1 MQNSL
6 AQVERDGGGGRQR
19 TDSRRDPHCHSD
31 LTTRCPSR
39 RPAIGSSHTE
49 VAMILCVPVTESGEV
64 DPRWGRAGRVAVTE
78 VVGGTV
84 RSWEEFDVAWDRL
97 HDEGSEGGHHARVA
111 RFVQEHR
118 ASIVVAGH
126 MGDPMLEMLRRMN
139 IDVRLG
145 VSGDA
150 RQAVL
155 AAAARIS

>member
-1 MQNSL
+1 
-6 AQVERDGGGGRQR
+6 
-19 TDSRRDPHCHSD
+19 
-31 LTTRCPSR
+31 
-39 RPAIGSSHTE
+39 
-49 VAMILCVPVTESGEV
+49 MILCVPVTESGEV
-64 DPRWGRAGRVAVTE
+64 DPRWGRAGRVAVAE

-84 RSWEEFDVAWDRL
+84 RSWDAYDVGWDRL

-118 ASIVVAGH
+118 AIIVVAGH
-126 MGDPMLEMLRRMN
+126 MGDPMLEMLRRMD

-155 AAAARIS
+155 AEAARIS

>member
-1 MQNSL
+1 
-6 AQVERDGGGGRQR
+6 
-19 TDSRRDPHCHSD
+19 
-31 LTTRCPSR
+31 
-39 RPAIGSSHTE
+39 
-49 VAMILCVPVTESGEV
+49 MILCVPVTESGEV

-118 ASIVVAGH
+118 ATIVVAGH
-126 MGDPMLEMLRRMN
+126 MGDPMLQMLRRMD
-139 IDVRLG
+139 IGVRLEAD
-145 VSGDA
+145 GDA

-155 AAAARIS
+155 TAAARIS